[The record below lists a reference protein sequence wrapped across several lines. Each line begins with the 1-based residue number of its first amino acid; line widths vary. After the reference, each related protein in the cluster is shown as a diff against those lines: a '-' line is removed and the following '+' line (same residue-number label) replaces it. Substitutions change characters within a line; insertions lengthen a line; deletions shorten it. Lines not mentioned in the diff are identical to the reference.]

1 MREFLLAAAASFA
14 LFGGPAMAGQGGHR
28 VVAGYGHVLHADAGG
43 GDGTGAGNRLAE
55 GGGGGNGGTGAGGNR
70 LAEGGGGGNG
80 GSWVAQQ
87 AQA

>member
-1 MREFLLAAAASFA
+1 MMREFLLAAAASFA
-14 LFGGPAMAGQGGHR
+14 LFGGPAMASQGGGHR

-43 GDGTGAGNRLAE
+43 GDGTGAGNRLADA
-55 GGGGGNGGTGAGGNR
+55 GGGDGTGAGNR
-70 LAEGGGGGNG
+70 LADAGGGNG